1 MPTFSFKG
9 RNYENGE
16 VITGERF
23 APNPQALA
31 AALRS
36 ERVMPIQIGEKKE
49 AGQGVK
55 LSLPTKNVGSKD
67 MALFARQFSVM
78 LDAGLPLV
86 QCLSILADQQEK
98 KVFRDTLRQ
107 VRSDVEAGA
116 TLADAM
122 RKHPRT
128 FDDLFVSMIQA
139 GEAGGILDIIL
150 ERLSVFLEK
159 IVKLR
164 RGVIS
169 ASVYPAIV
177 ISVAVIIVF
186 VIMIFVIPVFATLFE
201 GMGTSLPLPTRIVMK
216 ISSLLSQF
224 IIPLLILG
232 AIGAFGFRQYYQTT
246 NGRKAI
252 DRVKLGIPII
262 GTVIR
267 KLSIA
272 RFSRTLSTLL
282 SSGIPILEGLQITA
296 DTAGNVIVKD
306 ALLNARREVEE
317 GKTLAEPMKKVKVF
331 PSMVTQII
339 AVGEQTGELDQ
350 MLTKLAD
357 YYEDEADAAVA
368 NMLTM
373 IEPVMIVFLGVV
385 IGGIVVSMYL
395 PIFTLIGNMS
405 AGM

>member
-1 MPTFSFKG
+1 MPNFSFRG
-9 RNYENGE
+9 RNYETGE
-16 VITGERF
+16 IIAGERF

-31 AALRS
+31 AALRN
-36 ERVMPIQIGEKKE
+36 ERVMPIKIGEKKE
-49 AGQGVK
+49 GGEGLK
-55 LSLPTKNVGSKD
+55 LSLPTKNVGYKD
-67 MALFARQFSVM
+67 MALFSRQFSVM

-86 QCLSILADQQEK
+86 QCLSILSDQAEK

-107 VRSDVEAGA
+107 VRADVEAGA

-139 GEAGGILDIIL
+139 GEAGGILDVIL
-150 ERLSVFLEK
+150 QRLSLFLEK

-164 RGVIS
+164 RGVVS

-177 ISVAVIIVF
+177 IAVAVIIVF

-201 GMGTSLPLPTRIVMK
+201 GMGASLPLPTRIVMK
-216 ISSLLSQF
+216 TSSLLSQF
-224 IIPLLILG
+224 IIPILILAG
-232 AIGAFGFRQYYQTT
+232 IGALGFRQYYRTP
-246 NGRKAI
+246 NGRLAI
-252 DRVKLGIPII
+252 DRVKLAIPVI

-267 KLSIA
+267 KLAIA

-282 SSGIPILEGLQITA
+282 TSGIPILEGLQITA
-296 DTAGNVIVKD
+296 ETAGNVVIKD
-306 ALLNARREVEE
+306 ALLKTRREVEE
-317 GKTLAEPMKKVKVF
+317 GKTLAEPIRKVKVF

-339 AVGEQTGELDQ
+339 GVGEQTGELDQ
-350 MLTKLAD
+350 MLSKLAD

-373 IEPVMIVFLGVV
+373 IEPIMIVFLGVV

-405 AGM
+405 SF